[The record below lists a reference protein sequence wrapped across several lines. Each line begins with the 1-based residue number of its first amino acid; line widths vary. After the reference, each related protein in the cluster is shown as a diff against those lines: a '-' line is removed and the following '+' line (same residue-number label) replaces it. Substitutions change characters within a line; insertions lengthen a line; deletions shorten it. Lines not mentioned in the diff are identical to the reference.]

1 MINLMYCGNEKMFD
15 GILISLLSIEK
26 HTKEPLNVYLMTMD
40 LEDIKKEYKPITEE
54 ERQIIEDILKE
65 KNEKNIVNLVDT
77 SDLYREEFNK
87 NSNQNTHYTP
97 YIFIRIMSDEIEE
110 LPNKV
115 LYLDADIIA
124 YRDIK
129 EIFDTDMTNVEI
141 AASLDAI
148 GRKAI
153 SPDYMNSGVIL
164 MNLDEIKRTGCLKKA
179 RDICRKKKMVLPD
192 QTALNKAC
200 TEKIYFPD
208 KYNEQHQRQE
218 DTVLRHFSL
227 TFRAKPY
234 PTYIN
239 AKPWQIDEIHKKYN
253 IYDFDDIY
261 DEYERYIKSFKEI
274 GVYGKE

>member
-164 MNLDEIKRTGCLKKA
+164 MNLDEIKRTGCFKKA

-253 IYDFDDIY
+253 IYDFDYIY

>member
-164 MNLDEIKRTGCLKKA
+164 MNLDEIKRTGCFKKA

-208 KYNEQHQRQE
+208 KYNEQYQRQE

>member
-164 MNLDEIKRTGCLKKA
+164 MNLDEIKRTGCFKKA

-208 KYNEQHQRQE
+208 KYNEQHQRQK